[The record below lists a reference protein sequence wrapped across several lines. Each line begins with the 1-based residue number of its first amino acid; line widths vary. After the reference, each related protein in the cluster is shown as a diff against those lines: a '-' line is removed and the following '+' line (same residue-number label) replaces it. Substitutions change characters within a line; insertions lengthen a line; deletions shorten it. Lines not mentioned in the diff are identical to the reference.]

1 MKSKLEVFVE
11 DMNEILYEKDPDFEE
26 YPLIF
31 ATNGYN
37 GVVTFNGSQLFGFES
52 SSLPTWPEIL
62 TEVYNLSKVYASL
75 HKIMKEHFRSM
86 LNKEI
91 EEKYGL
97 GVEKEEIQSVI
108 QLVNG
113 SEINIIKSEEHEGVT
128 KKPTTPLSERDH
140 PMV

>member
-1 MKSKLEVFVE
+1 MKNKLQIFVE
-11 DMNEILYEKDPDFEE
+11 DMNEILYEKDPDLEE

-31 ATNGYN
+31 ATNGYD
-37 GVVTFNGSQLFGFES
+37 GVVAFNGSQLFEPGS
-52 SSLPTWPEIL
+52 YPTWPEIL
-62 TEVYNLSKVYASL
+62 TEIYNLSKVYASL

-97 GVEKEEIQSVI
+97 GIVI
-108 QLVNG
+108 
-113 SEINIIKSEEHEGVT
+113 EG
-128 KKPTTPLSERDH
+128 PTTPLSERNH